1 LSKDLKKPL
10 KSQHETVPEIN
21 LALKPKE
28 YILAVTARFREK
40 NLKPVG
46 ENHKADHFIHQY
58 KNTKVKN
65 EERLLRA

>member
-21 LALKPKE
+21 LALKPRE
-28 YILAVTARFREK
+28 CILAIIARFRE